1 MLPICGKVFQRL
13 IFNSIFNYFIENNFL
28 SPYQSGFIPGD
39 LCVEQLISITHE
51 IYNTFDC
58 NTSME
63 VRGVFLDIR
72 KAFDKVWHDGLI
84 YQLKRNSINGDLL
97 RLIESFCQTGTR
109 ELY

>member
-1 MLPICGKVFQRL
+1 
-13 IFNSIFNYFIENNFL
+13 
-28 SPYQSGFIPGD
+28 
-39 LCVEQLISITHE
+39 
-51 IYNTFDC
+51 
-58 NTSME
+58 ME